1 MNNTEKT
8 ANNRLR
14 IIIAAILLVC
24 TMVLAAFLLGCIRDY
39 DKYDEGNLHV
49 VHEKRTFEKYEQRH
63 SRSGWYLVF
72 HFKECEEPVS
82 LFTVTSRAVNKE
94 NLRNLT
100 ENDILDV
107 AFCEEFDDI
116 CEISRNG
123 LMILSI
129 SDYAKANQNN
139 QIMGI
144 ICCIS
149 AFLCVLFLAWIFLRG
164 IDPNTDNDG
173 LGKIR
178 IEYVVKGNVIRVYY
192 TRHVCSLVI
201 NGQVFDRH
209 HGVYGSNFCLK
220 GIIGMMKAGGRT
232 IRVEAK
238 MGFCHMYLYC
248 NDQLVAKKF
257 MAFG

>member
-1 MNNTEKT
+1 MDNKEKA
-8 ANNRLR
+8 ANRRLR
-14 IIIAAILLVC
+14 VIIAAIVLVC
-24 TMVLAAFLLGCIRDY
+24 TTVIAVFLLGCIRDY
-39 DKYDEGNLHV
+39 DKYDEDNLHF
-49 VHEKRTFEKYEQRH
+49 VHEKLTFEKYEQRH
-63 SRSGWYLVF
+63 SRSGWYLIF
-72 HFKECEEPVS
+72 HFKEYEEPFP
-82 LFTVTSRAVNKE
+82 LFTVTSRAVNKV
-94 NLRNLT
+94 NLGSLT
-100 ENDILDV
+100 ENDILEV

-116 CEISRNG
+116 CEISCNG
-123 LMILSI
+123 VMILSV

-139 QIMGI
+139 QIIGI
-144 ICCIS
+144 AGCFF
-149 AFLCVLFLAWIFLRG
+149 AFLCGSFLAWIFIRG
-164 IDPNTDNDG
+164 IDPNTDNQG

-178 IEYVVKGNVIRVYY
+178 IEYVVKGNVIRIYH

-201 NGQVFDRH
+201 NGQIFDQH

-238 MGFCHMYLYC
+238 MGVFHMYLYC